1 MVEVL
6 FAFLAE
12 EVVSFFLGFVGG
24 TAYHRYRI
32 WKLKR
37 HAPSAEVVTAS
48 VSLSQRDYDGLPEKV
63 RNTQYIIID

>member
-6 FAFLAE
+6 VGFLAE

-37 HAPSAEVVTAS
+37 HAPSADVVTAS
-48 VSLSQRDYDGLPEKV
+48 VSLSQRDYDRLPKKAK
-63 RNTQYIIID
+63 NTQYLIID